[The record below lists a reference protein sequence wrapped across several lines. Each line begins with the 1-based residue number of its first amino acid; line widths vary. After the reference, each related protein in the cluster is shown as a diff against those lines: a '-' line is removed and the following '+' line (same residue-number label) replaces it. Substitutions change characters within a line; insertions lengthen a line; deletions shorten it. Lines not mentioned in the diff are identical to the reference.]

1 MWFISTGVIQGP
13 IPASR
18 AIAGF
23 RIVTLLACIA
33 VAASGFHLITPRQP
47 GQLPA
52 IRQNRPPKSS
62 DTTRGAIKPNI
73 RVESTLV
80 LIPVTVV
87 DPMYRFVV
95 GLTRE
100 DFRLFEDQT
109 EQTILHVSVEDA
121 PVSIGVIVDC
131 SGSMQGKLEPSLRA
145 VTQFLKTAN
154 SNDEFFLLLFSDH
167 SELAV
172 EFTNSRQEL
181 VSGLSKV
188 RAEGS
193 TALLDALYLAL
204 HRISFGSAARKALL
218 LISDGGENSSRYTER
233 EVKGFAEE
241 SDAQV
246 FAVGIYKRVPSNPED
261 REAFAGRTLMTRLAE
276 TTGGFQYPVQDVN
289 ELPQIAASIGRLL
302 RSQYVLA
309 YSPTNHARDGK
320 YRRVSVKVAR
330 PIGRPACRASWRNGY
345 YAPNSIH

>member
-1 MWFISTGVIQGP
+1 MV
-13 IPASR
+13 
-18 AIAGF
+18 GF
-23 RIVTLLACIA
+23 RIVALLACIA
-33 VAASGFHLITPRQP
+33 AVGSDFHRVTPREPRQP
-47 GQLPA
+47 PA
-52 IRQNRPPKSS
+52 TVQRQPPKSS
-62 DTTRGAIKPNI
+62 DTTRGGIKPNI

-95 GLTRE
+95 GLKKE
-100 DFRLFEDQT
+100 DFHLFEDQL

-131 SGSMQGKLEPSLRA
+131 SGSMQGKLEQSHRA
-145 VTQFLKTAN
+145 VMEFLNAAN

-172 EFTNSRQEL
+172 DFTNSREEL
-181 VSGLSKV
+181 TNGLSKA

-204 HRISFGSAARKALL
+204 HRIRFGSAPRKALL

-246 FAVGIYKRVPSNPED
+246 FAIGIYKRVPSNPED
-261 REAFAGRTLMTRLAE
+261 REAFSGRTLMTRLAE
-276 TTGGFQYPVQDVN
+276 ITGGFQYPVQDVN
-289 ELPQIAASIGRLL
+289 ELPQMATNIGRML

-309 YSPTNHARDGK
+309 YTPTNHARDGK
-320 YRRVSVKVAR
+320 YRRVTVKVAQ
-330 PIGRPACRASWRNGY
+330 PIGRPALRAYWRTGY